1 MSYILWIDDIRDP
14 SGHHYA
20 RKVQSYAYRNNLH
33 VVWVKTSQEAIQYVQ
48 NNGLPVLMS
57 LDHDLG
63 ILLNGVEDTTM
74 YFLKW
79 LAYEYTNLT
88 SDNFPIWM
96 IHSDNSP
103 GRLNMDSFL
112 ASLKKSME

>member
-1 MSYILWIDDIRDP
+1 MSYILWIDDLRDP

-20 RKVQSYAYRNNLH
+20 RKVQSYAYRNKLP

-48 NNGLPVLMS
+48 NNSLPVFMS

-63 ILLNGVEDTTM
+63 ELPNGAEDTTM
-74 YFLKW
+74 YFLNW
-79 LAYEYTNLT
+79 LGYRCDTLT
-88 SDNFPIWM
+88 KDNFPIWM
-96 IHSDNSP
+96 IHSDNPP

-112 ASLKKSME
+112 TSLKKSME